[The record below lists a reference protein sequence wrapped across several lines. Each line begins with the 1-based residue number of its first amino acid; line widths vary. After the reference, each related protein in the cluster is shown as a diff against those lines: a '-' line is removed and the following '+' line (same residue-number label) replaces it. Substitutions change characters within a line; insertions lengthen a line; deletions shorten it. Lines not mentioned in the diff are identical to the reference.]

1 MSQSSPLLLPLP
13 GAIGNPDITISSDPR
28 ADARMV
34 EAMAAANLTGKL
46 PTLPVNVNSSLE
58 EIYKFAAEAE
68 SQFSGLF
75 KFLAM
80 APSDKSTMTEE
91 TIISP
96 HGGHEIKLF
105 IHTPKAKPTNA
116 DGKYHGIIHIHG
128 GGMAILTAED
138 ERFTCNPLSAMG
150 VVVISIEFRNAAG
163 KLGPHPFPAGLT
175 DCIDAIVHIANH
187 KSKFNIGKIV
197 LLGASG
203 GGNLILAS
211 ALKLKK
217 DNNHIVDGVYAC
229 CPYISGRTEPGTNPP
244 LISLVENPFFVD
256 PKFMSVVIK
265 LYNLNNPDEKDPLA
279 WPMHAT
285 VEELKGFPPTKIVL
299 DELDPLRDE
308 GLEMYR
314 KLNKAGCKVQCVM
327 MMGMVHAGEFLIQK
341 TAPEV
346 FFGSLKSV
354 VDFADLL

>member
-1 MSQSSPLLLPLP
+1 M
-13 GAIGNPDITISSDPR
+13 ICVISVIDHPCF
-28 ADARMV
+28 
-34 EAMAAANLTGKL
+34 
-46 PTLPVNVNSSLE
+46 TL
-58 EIYKFAAEAE
+58 
-68 SQFSGLF
+68 Q
-75 KFLAM
+75 
-80 APSDKSTMTEE
+80 
-91 TIISP
+91 
-96 HGGHEIKLF
+96 
-105 IHTPKAKPTNA
+105 
-116 DGKYHGIIHIHG
+116 
-128 GGMAILTAED
+128 
-138 ERFTCNPLSAMG
+138 
-150 VVVISIEFRNAAG
+150 ISIEFRNAAG

-279 WPMHAT
+279 WPVRSCRAMNLLDVPKSSAPLSIPT
-285 VEELKGFPPTKIVL
+285 DARYSGRAQRFPTNQ
-299 DELDPLRDE
+299 DC
-308 GLEMYR
+308 
-314 KLNKAGCKVQCVM
+314 AG
-327 MMGMVHAGEFLIQK
+327 
-341 TAPEV
+341 
-346 FFGSLKSV
+346 
-354 VDFADLL
+354 